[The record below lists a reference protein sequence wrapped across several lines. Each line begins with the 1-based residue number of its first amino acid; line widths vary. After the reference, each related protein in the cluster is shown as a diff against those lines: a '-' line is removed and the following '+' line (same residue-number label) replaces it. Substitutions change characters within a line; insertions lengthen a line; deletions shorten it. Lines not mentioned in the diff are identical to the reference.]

1 MGLFRKSIAVGTN
14 SAQVKLFDVERMR
27 MIRGMK
33 GHLARVSSLSWN
45 NNLLSSGS
53 RDSMIF
59 NHDIRATT
67 HHQATLQGHRQEVCG
82 LKWSPDGKQLASG
95 GNDNLLNIWDHGRT
109 TARLTFS
116 NHCAAVKAL
125 AWCPFR
131 SNLLASGGG
140 TADRTIRFWNSSSGC
155 VLCKIA
161 ALSALCSLSDTTVLA
176 VRCGTP
182 STPSHKCAR
191 LSGHGMRKSWC
202 PHMGSH
208 ITSSRS
214 GSTRQWCVARPIAC
228 PSAAC
233 CHALLGFGSDLK
245 SLMHPWRR

>member
-1 MGLFRKSIAVGTN
+1 MTPVRTMA
-14 SAQVKLFDVERMR
+14 
-27 MIRGMK
+27 

-45 NNLLSSGS
+45 NHLLSSGS

-59 NHDIRATT
+59 NHDIRAQT
-67 HHQATLQGHRQEVCG
+67 HHQSTLQGHRQEVCG

-155 VLCKIA
+155 ANTCDVVVC
-161 ALSALCSLSDTTVLA
+161 SAIMTRFDTILGH
-176 VRCGTP
+176 CETP
-182 STPSHKCAR
+182 STPNPKCV
-191 LSGHGMRKSWC
+191 
-202 PHMGSH
+202 
-208 ITSSRS
+208 RS
-214 GSTRQWCVARPIAC
+214 YGRDTKKNLFL
-228 PSAAC
+228 
-233 CHALLGFGSDLK
+233 HTGFRTIS
-245 SLMHPWRR
+245 